1 MNTCDRCGKRI
12 KSGTLC
18 PICNAYVEGYV
29 QGAKAEE
36 KVALNKFADWFTKK
50 GFGCTHYGIGCWSIF
65 TSIEQYR
72 KEQK

>member
-1 MNTCDRCGKRI
+1 MNNCDRCGKRI

-36 KVALNKFADWFTKK
+36 KVALNKFAEYMKNVAHIDVSE
-50 GFGCTHYGIGCWSIF
+50 YLYDY
-65 TSIEQYR
+65 E
-72 KEQK
+72 KEQANG